1 MATPA
6 AAAGAYA
13 SLARL
18 TGGSGGAA
26 GLAKST
32 GLGGGPGFGELLQQA
47 ASAVSELG
55 HKADT
60 QAQAVATGKAN
71 VVDVVTAV
79 AETETAVDALVSV
92 RDRVIQSY
100 KEIMQMPI

>member
-6 AAAGAYA
+6 IAAGAYA

-18 TGGSGGAA
+18 TAGGGALGKTLGA
-26 GLAKST
+26 TT
-32 GLGGGPGFGELLQQA
+32 GPDFGALLQQA
-47 ASAVSELG
+47 ANAVSEIG

-60 QAQAVATGKAN
+60 QAQAVAAGKAN